1 MEIYANAPISEAA
14 LDIRV
19 SAAKDFTD
27 EDLEKARDESYPDLF
42 QRPMTV
48 QFQVEV
54 NAQKRS
60 ISPPAMNAV
69 LGFAYRSVD
78 QLNVYQVRPDG
89 FTHNRL
95 APYQEWNVFAAEA
108 KRLWNNYRTVIKPIS
123 VELIGL
129 NYINDIEI
137 PLGENFAEYV
147 KTYIEVPTELPQILN
162 AFSLG
167 YQVTIPEDAG
177 FLKIG
182 QTYGIPKREGF
193 GVIRLNIQA
202 FRQMN
207 LHLNDDNETSI
218 WEAFKAL
225 RKAKDDA
232 FEACITDKV
241 REMIR

>member
-1 MEIYANAPISEAA
+1 
-14 LDIRV
+14 
-19 SAAKDFTD
+19 
-27 EDLEKARDESYPDLF
+27 
-42 QRPMTV
+42 
-48 QFQVEV
+48 
-54 NAQKRS
+54 
-60 ISPPAMNAV
+60 
-69 LGFAYRSVD
+69 
-78 QLNVYQVRPDG
+78 
-89 FTHNRL
+89 
-95 APYQEWNVFAAEA
+95 
-108 KRLWNNYRTVIKPIS
+108 
-123 VELIGL
+123 
-129 NYINDIEI
+129 
-137 PLGENFAEYV
+137 
-147 KTYIEVPTELPQILN
+147 
-162 AFSLG
+162 LG